1 MTGTPSGNKERK
13 RKLERRR
20 LISCGLCPYHRKE
33 NGYSRKPRTDKY
45 KTKRIRGIDKHA
57 R

>member
-20 LISCGLCPYHRKE
+20 LIKCGFCPYHRSE
-33 NGYSRKPRTDKY
+33 NGTSRKPRSDKY
-45 KTKRIRGIDKHA
+45 KAKRIRGIDKRA